1 LAGLLAGALVAPAA
15 TPAQPAGPSPAAAAD
30 PRDLRRRAEAEE
42 VRLFSRIP
50 PLADPALDAYIG
62 GLVARLVPDGAPDA
76 AVAVVVL
83 RDPSLNAFSLPHGR
97 IYVSTGLLTAL
108 RGEDELAMIL
118 AREAAHIAAGH
129 AARAAAA
136 ARPAV
141 DPPSHRFKGL
151 GLDLAS
157 TAAVTGFGPELEREA
172 DADGL
177 MRLARA
183 GFDLDAAARAFGD
196 LRGGRGGD
204 RGPQTFLMGNA
215 RFLDDRGAS
224 IQALRRDGA
233 DAPAAPAPGGPDLF
247 AEALRV
253 AVRENAMLEGRTGRF
268 AAGRAQLARA
278 LRLAPGDPVA
288 HLHAGDLDR
297 LEAQRSRRGRADRRR
312 LQEEAQIAYERA
324 ALLAPEW
331 PDPFHRLGLLAY
343 ELGQLDAARA
353 AFERYLAVAPDGPDA
368 RRITEYLAALPP
380 VRR

>member
-1 LAGLLAGALVAPAA
+1 VG
-15 TPAQPAGPSPAAAAD
+15 AAD
-30 PRDLRRRAEAEE
+30 PGDLRRRAEAEE
-42 VRLFSRIP
+42 TRLLSYIP
-50 PLADPALDAYIG
+50 PLADPALDSYVG
-62 GLVARLVPDGAPDA
+62 GLVARLVPDTATDA

-108 RGEDELAMIL
+108 RGEDELALIL
-118 AREAAHIAAGH
+118 AREVAHIAAGH

-136 ARPAV
+136 ARPAI
-141 DPPSHRFKGL
+141 DPPPHRFKGL

-157 TAAVTGFGPELEREA
+157 AAAVTGFGPELEREA
-172 DADGL
+172 DAEGL
-177 MRLARA
+177 IRLARA
-183 GFDLDAAARAFGD
+183 GFHLDAAARTFGD
-196 LRGGRGGD
+196 LRGGRGGE

-215 RFLDDRGAS
+215 RFLDDREAS
-224 IQALRRDGA
+224 IQALRRDRA
-233 DAPAAPAPGGPDLF
+233 DAPVAPAPGGPDLF

-253 AVRENAMLEGRTGRF
+253 AVRENAMLEGRIGRF

-297 LEAQRSRRGRADRRR
+297 LEAQGSRGRADRRR

-368 RRITEYLAALPP
+368 RRVTEYLAALP